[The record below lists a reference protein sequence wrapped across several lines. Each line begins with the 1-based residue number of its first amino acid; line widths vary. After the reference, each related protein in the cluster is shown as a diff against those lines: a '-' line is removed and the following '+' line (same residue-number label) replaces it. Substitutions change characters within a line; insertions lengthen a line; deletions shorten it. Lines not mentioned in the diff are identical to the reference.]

1 MEFLVVSFDLV
12 FSSFLL
18 SHTYTALWLRVTV
31 VMKFCGIL

>member
-1 MEFLVVSFDLV
+1 MEFLVVSFHLV

-18 SHTYTALWLRVTV
+18 SHTYTVLWLRVTV